1 MMSNQKLSHLFIT
14 MIIALSLFS
23 CSAPADTP
31 LPSIETPRII
41 ENVQLQISSAN
52 ILDEYEG
59 YKPISVDDK
68 LLVVVADLIS
78 LSNELGIRDIDLSSW
93 SVSVIDENGREDLA
107 VFKRKYSGLIGE
119 QGQEDQGKGT
129 MVWVFT
135 VATSSQSF
143 TLLLPGEQIVILDP
157 LLRKQDT
164 E

>member
-1 MMSNQKLSHLFIT
+1 MMSNQNLSHLFIT
-14 MIIALSLFS
+14 TIIALSLFS

-41 ENVQLQISSAN
+41 ENVQLQISSAY

-59 YKPISVDDK
+59 YKPTSPYEKFLFVA
-68 LLVVVADLIS
+68 ADLIS
-78 LSNELGIRDIDLSSW
+78 LSNEFGIGDIDLSSW
-93 SVSVIDENGREDLA
+93 SVSVIDENGREDVAWLT
-107 VFKRKYSGLIGE
+107 RKYSGLIGE
-119 QGQEDQGKGT
+119 QGQDDQEKGR
-129 MVWVFT
+129 MEWVFT